1 MYAAFLSAPFFR
13 RLRAR
18 RYGMTGEEEKE
29 GLGAADESGVKT
41 PAKPA
46 AKKVAKKPSAKARLA
61 AATAAAAAL
70 PEKKPTRKKY
80 ARAVAM
86 DDDDL

>member
-1 MYAAFLSAPFFR
+1 
-13 RLRAR
+13 
-18 RYGMTGEEEKE
+18 MTGEEEKE
-29 GLGAADESGVKT
+29 ELGAADESGVKKA

-46 AKKVAKKPSAKARLA
+46 GAKKVAKKPSAKARLA

-86 DDDDL
+86 DDEDFSPRE